1 MSKKYESAEYQN
13 KVRDFVSRE
22 VIYNVS
28 SLISELGNQEALYRD
43 ELLPVCSQDN
53 WKDTAIE
60 DFINGTPDQKGKP
73 FTVDDFH
80 SLHGEEYREYC
91 EERDIDP
98 QTTEAYEHWIVTD
111 YLADKLEAKGE
122 MVLRDFLGMTI
133 WGRTCSGQA
142 ILLDSVICDI
152 YDELYAKAAEC
163 EKHIAATERRKS

>member
-28 SLISELGNQEALYRD
+28 LLISELVKDGKHMD
-43 ELLPVCSQDN
+43 DLLPVCSQDN
-53 WKDTAIE
+53 WKSAAIE
-60 DFINGTPDQKGKP
+60 DFINGTPDQEGKP

-80 SLHGEEYREYC
+80 SLHGEEHREYC

-98 QTTEAYEHWIVTD
+98 QTTEAHEHWIVSD
-111 YLADKLEAKGE
+111 WLAGKLEAKGE
-122 MVLRDFLGMTI
+122 MVLCDFFGMTI
-133 WGRTCSGQA
+133 WGRACTGQA

-152 YDELYAKAAEC
+152 YDELHQVA
-163 EKHIAATERRKS
+163 